1 MLLNLGLGFVA
12 TLAVAVFI
20 DPFTGI
26 LAVLAFLLLAG
37 PETRAAMVAGALLG
51 LAAGLGYHLEL
62 GSLSGAAAPR
72 LGP

>member
-1 MLLNLGLGFVA
+1 
-12 TLAVAVFI
+12 
-20 DPFTGI
+20 
-26 LAVLAFLLLAG
+26 
-37 PETRAAMVAGALLG
+37 MVAGALLG